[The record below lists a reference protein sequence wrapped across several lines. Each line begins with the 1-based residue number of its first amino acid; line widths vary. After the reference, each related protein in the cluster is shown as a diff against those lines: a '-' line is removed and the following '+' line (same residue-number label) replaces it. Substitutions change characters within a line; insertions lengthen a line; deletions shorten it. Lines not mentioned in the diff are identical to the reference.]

1 MDSISNAAFMAV
13 LARSTGCVESAVSGR
28 SAAASVSIWEMSCC
42 IRLAD
47 SCELSTQR
55 RTLPTGASGFSNKM
69 ALFARITDRGVFRSW
84 EASAMNCF
92 SRCMASSIGLAA
104 RAESL
109 TLTAKNSSM
118 APSQM
123 ASSTNA
129 EFPMERVM

>member
-1 MDSISNAAFMAV
+1 
-13 LARSTGCVESAVSGR
+13 
-28 SAAASVSIWEMSCC
+28 
-42 IRLAD
+42 
-47 SCELSTQR
+47 
-55 RTLPTGASGFSNKM
+55 M

-118 APSQM
+118 ALSQM

-129 EFPMERVM
+129 KFPMERVM